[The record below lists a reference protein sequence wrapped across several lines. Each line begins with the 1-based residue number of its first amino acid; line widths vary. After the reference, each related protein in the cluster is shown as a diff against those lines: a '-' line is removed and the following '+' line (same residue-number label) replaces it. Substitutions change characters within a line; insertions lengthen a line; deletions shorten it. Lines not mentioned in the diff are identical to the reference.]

1 MEKKISVIIPVYNV
15 EKYIRECLDSVLEQS
30 LKDIEVVCVNDGST
44 DGSRSVLSEYEAGDK
59 RIIVLDKEN
68 GGLSS
73 ARNSGIDIA
82 QGKYVLFLDSDDLL
96 ASEEALSILYDKAEK
111 EVLDQLYFDAEVFFE
126 NEEVKTQNSNYI
138 EYYKR
143 KKNYPDVMTG
153 KELFSELQTNWDFKP
168 NACMQLLRRS
178 FLIDNKLTFC
188 EGILHEDEVFT
199 LECATLAQRAAY
211 IDAAYLKRRIRG
223 NSIMTSAQK
232 AGSIYG
238 YYYGIE
244 QLLEFAQRYL
254 SVHDTT
260 FTDLYLQR
268 VLVLM
273 ESSARLFAKVSET
286 DKEEI
291 LDGVEKDRQF
301 TFAAD
306 MKAWQKN
313 ISLKEKLDS
322 VRYEKKAVQDEKKVI
337 QDEKKQIQKKL
348 EKEQKKNSAARDEIQ
363 TLSEKLQQER
373 KTADSV
379 IKELREEKKKLENL
393 KQSTSYK
400 VGRAVTWVPRKV
412 KRKVKNCREPKKDGR
427 SVWLIGTPEFGNLG
441 DHMISEVEREILRTV
456 YPEKNIHEITMNEY
470 WEKKDYLKN
479 TVQKNDLLVFH
490 GGGNVGNLW
499 PKSEYIRR
507 DAFGIWKEQK
517 KIIMPQSICF
527 TDDEEGRKELEETRR
542 SYAVKNLLLCCRD
555 AASYQFAEE
564 KLPCGCIY
572 VPDTVLFHKPEPHSS
587 VRKEGAVLCLR
598 SDKEK
603 AVTEQDKEK
612 IISALRKK
620 YTRITELDTVGE
632 KKTRETRREGLKEF
646 FDQLRRAEIV
656 VTDRLHGMI
665 FCALIGVPCIALDN
679 SYHKVSGAYDWLKPL
694 EYIHYIRD
702 VSELDKWIEYDWKD
716 SYQYPYE
723 KYREKFKALVKK
735 LS

>member
-30 LKDIEVVCVNDGST
+30 LKDIEIVCVNDGST
-44 DGSRSVLSEYEAGDK
+44 DGSRGVLSEYEAGDK

-96 ASEEALSILYDKAEK
+96 NSEEALSILYDKAEK

-168 NACMQLLRRS
+168 NACMQLLRRR

-244 QLLEFAQRYL
+244 QLLEFAQHHL
-254 SVHDTT
+254 SVHDTL

-322 VRYEKKAVQDEKKVI
+322 VRCEKKAVQDEKKVI
-337 QDEKKQIQKKL
+337 QGYAVVFDSWTDISSWGEIWKECIRKGAFTQSLKENNILALYNHDFNNVLARKDVNMKLVEEDKGLYFEIELPDTTQGNDLYELIDKKIVNQCSFSGYVR
-348 EKEQKKNSAARDEIQ
+348 KN
-363 TLSEKLQQER
+363 LWSE
-373 KTADSV
+373 D
-379 IKELREEKKKLENL
+379 N
-393 KQSTSYK
+393 
-400 VGRAVTWVPRKV
+400 G
-412 KRKVKNCREPKKDGR
+412 
-427 SVWLIGTPEFGNLG
+427 GNVL
-441 DHMISEVEREILRTV
+441 REIL
-456 YPEKNIHEITMNEY
+456 EIDLIEITITPIPAYE
-470 WEKKDYLKN
+470 
-479 TVQKNDLLVFH
+479 
-490 GGGNVGNLW
+490 
-499 PKSEYIRR
+499 
-507 DAFGIWKEQK
+507 
-517 KIIMPQSICF
+517 
-527 TDDEEGRKELEETRR
+527 
-542 SYAVKNLLLCCRD
+542 
-555 AASYQFAEE
+555 
-564 KLPCGCIY
+564 
-572 VPDTVLFHKPEPHSS
+572 
-587 VRKEGAVLCLR
+587 
-598 SDKEK
+598 
-603 AVTEQDKEK
+603 VTEAEVKRSREIKSTKENKEDKLDFEE
-612 IISALRKK
+612 IIRESKRK
-620 YTRITELDTVGE
+620 
-632 KKTRETRREGLKEF
+632 LKE
-646 FDQLRRAEIV
+646 
-656 VTDRLHGMI
+656 
-665 FCALIGVPCIALDN
+665 
-679 SYHKVSGAYDWLKPL
+679 
-694 EYIHYIRD
+694 IRE
-702 VSELDKWIEYDWKD
+702 SE
-716 SYQYPYE
+716 
-723 KYREKFKALVKK
+723 RELNER
-735 LS
+735 

>member
-15 EKYIRECLDSVLEQS
+15 EKYLRECLDSVLEQS

-59 RIIVLDKEN
+59 RIFVLDKEN

-96 ASEEALSILYDKAEK
+96 NSEEALSILYDKAEK

-126 NEEVKTQNSNYI
+126 SEEVKTQNTNYI

-143 KKNYPDVMTG
+143 KKKYPDVMTG

-199 LECATLAQRAAY
+199 LECAALARRAAY

-238 YYYGIE
+238 YYYGIG
-244 QLLEFAQRYL
+244 QLLEFAQRCL
-254 SVHDTT
+254 SVHDAP
-260 FTDLYLQR
+260 FIDLYLQR

-273 ESSARLFAKVSET
+273 ESSARLFAKISET
-286 DKEEI
+286 DKVEI

-313 ISLKEKLDS
+313 ISLKEKLES
-322 VRYEKKAVQDEKKVI
+322 ARC
-337 QDEKKQIQKKL
+337 EKKQIQEKL
-348 EKEQKKNSAARDEIQ
+348 EKEQEKNSAARNEIR

-373 KTADSV
+373 KKADSV
-379 IKELREEKKKLENL
+379 RKELQAEKKQLENL
-393 KQSTSYK
+393 KRSTSYK
-400 VGRAVTWVPRKV
+400 VGRAVTWAPRKV
-412 KRKVKNCREPKKDGR
+412 KRKVKSCRQPQKDGR
-427 SVWLIGTPEFGNLG
+427 TVWLIGTPEFGNLG

-456 YPEKNIHEITMNEY
+456 YPEKNIHEITMIEY

-527 TDDEEGRKELEETRR
+527 TDDEEGRKELEDTRR

-555 AASYQFAEE
+555 AASYRFAEE
-564 KLPCGCIY
+564 KLPCGSIY
-572 VPDTVLFHKPEPHSS
+572 VPDTVLFHKPEPHSP

-620 YTRITELDTVGE
+620 YARITEVDTVGE

-665 FCALIGVPCIALDN
+665 FCALTGVPCIALDN
-679 SYHKVSGAYDWLKPL
+679 SYRKVSGAYDWLKPL
-694 EYIHYIRD
+694 EYIHYIKD

-716 SYQYPYE
+716 NYQYPYE
-723 KYREKFKALVKK
+723 KYREKFKALMRN